1 MVGTFLREMRGLA
14 RARWLVVLVA
24 VLCCGLFSAVK
35 VAVQAIRRRQMTP
48 FLAGAFGCVRSRLYP
63 YASKKI
69 DDEPQGFSIDVVRDI
84 ADASGLECSFVGV
97 DSPRPE
103 RRVRG
108 CLHHNRH
115 AICSRAFRPIL
126 RQTELN

>member
-1 MVGTFLREMRGLA
+1 MRLFEGDEGFGSGSVVGGPGGGFVLRAVFRLS
-14 RARWLVVLVA
+14 RWRFKRFAADDASSQALSVA
-24 VLCCGLFSAVK
+24 Y
-35 VAVQAIRRRQMTP
+35 
-48 FLAGAFGCVRSRLYP
+48 VRDFYP

-69 DDEPQGFSIDVVRDI
+69 DEPQGFSIDVVRDI

-108 CLHHNRH
+108 AYTNNRH
-115 AICSRAFRPIL
+115 AICSRAF
-126 RQTELN
+126 

>member
-1 MVGTFLREMRGLA
+1 MRGLA

-24 VLCCGLFSAVK
+24 VLCCGLF
-35 VAVQAIRRRQMTP
+35 
-48 FLAGAFGCVRSRLYP
+48 FGCQGGGSSDSPQADDASSQALSVAYVRDFYP

-69 DDEPQGFSIDVVRDI
+69 DEPQVFSIDVVRDI

-108 CLHHNRH
+108 AYTNNRH
-115 AICSRAFRPIL
+115 AICSRAF
-126 RQTELN
+126 

>member
-1 MVGTFLREMRGLA
+1 MCLEVVWWLRLFEGDEGFGSGSVVGGPGGGFVLR
-14 RARWLVVLVA
+14 A
-24 VLCCGLFSAVK
+24 V
-35 VAVQAIRRRQMTP
+35 
-48 FLAGAFGCVRSRLYP
+48 FGCQGGGSSDSPQADDASSQALSVAYVRDFYP

-69 DDEPQGFSIDVVRDI
+69 DEPQGFSIDVVRDI

-108 CLHHNRH
+108 AYTNNRH
-115 AICSRAFRPIL
+115 AICSRAF
-126 RQTELN
+126 